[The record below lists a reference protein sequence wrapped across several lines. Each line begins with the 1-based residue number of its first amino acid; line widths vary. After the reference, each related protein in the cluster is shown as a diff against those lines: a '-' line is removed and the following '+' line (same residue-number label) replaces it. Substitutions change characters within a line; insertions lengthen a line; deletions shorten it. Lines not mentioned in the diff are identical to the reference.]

1 MFDLSSYPLA
11 VIFFSGLAS
20 ILAMSEI
27 GWQLGIRTKGR
38 AGSNFSTLESATLG
52 LLALMLAFT
61 FSMALTRF
69 EARRD
74 AVLNEANAIGT
85 TALRARLLPEPQ
97 RAETLKLLREYVQIR
112 LEIVKGGTSLA
123 ERTPAIVRSNA
134 LQEALWQQAKA
145 MASIDKGPVPTG
157 LFIQSL
163 NEMIDDQG
171 KRLSALRNRIPD
183 SVLVALFGIV
193 AVAGAFASYGSARDV
208 ERTRSP
214 VYVIVLLV
222 SAVIFLI
229 MDLDRPSTGFIT
241 NNQQPMID
249 LATSI
254 ESFSD

>member
-1 MFDLSSYPLA
+1 
-11 VIFFSGLAS
+11 
-20 ILAMSEI
+20 
-27 GWQLGIRTKGR
+27 
-38 AGSNFSTLESATLG
+38 
-52 LLALMLAFT
+52 
-61 FSMALTRF
+61 
-69 EARRD
+69 
-74 AVLNEANAIGT
+74 
-85 TALRARLLPEPQ
+85 
-97 RAETLKLLREYVQIR
+97 
-112 LEIVKGGTSLA
+112 
-123 ERTPAIVRSNA
+123 
-134 LQEALWQQAKA
+134 
-145 MASIDKGPVPTG
+145 
-157 LFIQSL
+157 
-163 NEMIDDQG
+163 MIDDQG

-249 LATSI
+249 LAASI